1 MSFEHAMN
9 HQLKEFVL
17 SQLRERKRSK
27 RVKYL
32 VKMYINFTNHEN
44 HLNLRADLHQAR
56 VQASVL
62 QFECVCHA
70 IQGLQFRY
78 FGF

>member
-1 MSFEHAMN
+1 MPFEHAMN
-9 HQLKEFVL
+9 HQLNKCVL
-17 SQLRERKRSK
+17 SQLREKERSS

-32 VKMYINFTNHEN
+32 VKMYVNFTNHEN

-70 IQGLQFRY
+70 IQGLQFRC